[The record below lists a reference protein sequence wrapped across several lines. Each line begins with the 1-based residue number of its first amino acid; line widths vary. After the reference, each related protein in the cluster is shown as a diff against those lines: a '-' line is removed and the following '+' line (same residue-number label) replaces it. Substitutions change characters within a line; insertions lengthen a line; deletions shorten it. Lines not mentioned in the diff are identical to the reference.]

1 MTRALAFRRIVLPQ
15 AWRASLPGMVN
26 EMTFLVKA
34 SPAIAVIGVVDLA
47 RAAARIAAAT
57 YEPLP
62 PFISATII
70 YAMVVVVM
78 VRAQRQIEKAIVQKY
93 GSPMSRNF
101 EVVLGQ
107 WPMYLAGLLNT
118 IWLCAVAAVLSLL
131 LATMLTVVMMHNHVV
146 VRKTA
151 QAAVDGIRCIPF
163 LMLAYLTYYC
173 LPTLGIR
180 LSHWTV
186 GLLTLIIY
194 NTAYFAE
201 ILRGAWA
208 HLPHEQEEAGRAF
221 GYTRTNL
228 FVRIIAPQVFLAAAP
243 VLGNQT
249 IILIRTP
256 RSSW

>member
-1 MTRALAFRRIVLPQ
+1 
-15 AWRASLPGMVN
+15 
-26 EMTFLVKA
+26 
-34 SPAIAVIGVVDLA
+34 
-47 RAAARIAAAT
+47 
-57 YEPLP
+57 
-62 PFISATII
+62 
-70 YAMVVVVM
+70 
-78 VRAQRQIEKAIVQKY
+78 
-93 GSPMSRNF
+93 MSRNF

-107 WPMYLAGLLNT
+107 WPMYLTGLLNT

-146 VRKTA
+146 LRRTA
-151 QAAVDGIRCIPF
+151 QAAVDSIRCIPF
-163 LMLAYLTYYC
+163 LMLAYLAYYC

-221 GYTRTNL
+221 GYTRTKL

-249 IILIRTP
+249 IILIKDSAFLMVITVPELTYMANHIQSTYFVVFETFAVAILLYWLLCTGVEAGVR
-256 RSSW
+256 RLERVAALRRNA

>member
-1 MTRALAFRRIVLPQ
+1 MI
-15 AWRASLPGMVN
+15 
-26 EMTFLVKA
+26 
-34 SPAIAVIGVVDLA
+34 
-47 RAAARIAAAT
+47 
-57 YEPLP
+57 
-62 PFISATII
+62 
-70 YAMVVVVM
+70 
-78 VRAQRQIEKAIVQKY
+78 
-93 GSPMSRNF
+93 RNF
-101 EVVLGQ
+101 EVVLSK
-107 WPMYLAGLLNT
+107 WPMYLTGLFNT
-118 IWLCAVAAVLSLL
+118 IWLCAVAAALSLL

-151 QAAVDGIRCIPF
+151 QAAVDSIRCIPF

-173 LPTLGIR
+173 LPTVGVR

-186 GLLTLIIY
+186 GLLTLVVY

-221 GYTRTNL
+221 GYTRTKL

-249 IILIRTP
+249 IILIKDSAFLMVITVPELTYMANHIQSTYFVVFETFAAAILLYWLLCTIVEAGVR
-256 RSSW
+256 RLEQVAAVRRDV

>member
-1 MTRALAFRRIVLPQ
+1 
-15 AWRASLPGMVN
+15 
-26 EMTFLVKA
+26 
-34 SPAIAVIGVVDLA
+34 
-47 RAAARIAAAT
+47 
-57 YEPLP
+57 
-62 PFISATII
+62 
-70 YAMVVVVM
+70 
-78 VRAQRQIEKAIVQKY
+78 
-93 GSPMSRNF
+93 MSRNF

-146 VRKTA
+146 VRRTA

-163 LMLAYLTYYC
+163 LMLAYLAYYC

-249 IILIRTP
+249 IILIKDSAFLMVITVPELTYMANHIQSTYFVVFETFAVAILLYWLLCTGVEAGVR
-256 RSSW
+256 RLERVAALRRNA

>member
-1 MTRALAFRRIVLPQ
+1 MIQNFEIVL
-15 AWRASLPGMVN
+15 G
-26 EMTFLVKA
+26 K
-34 SPAIAVIGVVDLA
+34 
-47 RAAARIAAAT
+47 
-57 YEPLP
+57 
-62 PFISATII
+62 
-70 YAMVVVVM
+70 
-78 VRAQRQIEKAIVQKY
+78 
-93 GSPMSRNF
+93 
-101 EVVLGQ
+101 
-107 WPMYLAGLLNT
+107 WPMYLTGLFNT
-118 IWLCAVAAVLSLL
+118 IWLCAVAAALSFL

-151 QAAVDGIRCIPF
+151 QAAVDSIRCIPF

-173 LPTLGIR
+173 LPTVGVR

-186 GLLTLIIY
+186 GLLTLVVY

-221 GYTRTNL
+221 GYTRTKL

-249 IILIRTP
+249 IILIKDSAFLMVITVPELTYMANHIQSTYFVVFETFAVAILLYWLLCTIVEAGVR
-256 RSSW
+256 RLEQVAAVRRDA

>member
-1 MTRALAFRRIVLPQ
+1 MIQNFEIVL
-15 AWRASLPGMVN
+15 G
-26 EMTFLVKA
+26 K
-34 SPAIAVIGVVDLA
+34 
-47 RAAARIAAAT
+47 
-57 YEPLP
+57 
-62 PFISATII
+62 
-70 YAMVVVVM
+70 
-78 VRAQRQIEKAIVQKY
+78 
-93 GSPMSRNF
+93 
-101 EVVLGQ
+101 
-107 WPMYLAGLLNT
+107 WPMYLTGLFNT
-118 IWLCAVAAVLSLL
+118 IWLCAVAAALSFL

-151 QAAVDGIRCIPF
+151 QAAVDSIRCIPF

-173 LPTLGIR
+173 LPTVGVR

-186 GLLTLIIY
+186 GLLTLVVY

-221 GYTRTNL
+221 GYTRTKL

-249 IILIRTP
+249 IILIKDSAFLMVITVPELTYMANHIQSTYFVVFETFAVAILLYWLLCTIVEAGVR
-256 RSSW
+256 RLEQVAAVRRDV

>member
-1 MTRALAFRRIVLPQ
+1 
-15 AWRASLPGMVN
+15 
-26 EMTFLVKA
+26 
-34 SPAIAVIGVVDLA
+34 
-47 RAAARIAAAT
+47 
-57 YEPLP
+57 
-62 PFISATII
+62 
-70 YAMVVVVM
+70 
-78 VRAQRQIEKAIVQKY
+78 
-93 GSPMSRNF
+93 MSRNF

-107 WPMYLAGLLNT
+107 WPMYLIGFLNT

-146 VRKTA
+146 LRRTA
-151 QAAVDGIRCIPF
+151 QAAVDSIRCIPF
-163 LMLAYLTYYC
+163 LMLAYLAYYC
-173 LPTLGIR
+173 LPILGIR

-221 GYTRTNL
+221 GYTRTKL

-249 IILIRTP
+249 IILIKDSAFLMVITVPELTYMANHIQSTYFVVFETFAVAILLYWLLCTGVEAGVR
-256 RSSW
+256 RLERVAALRRNA